1 MAIGLSIL
9 LGVVLGA
16 GVTALLLASRSQTV
30 RERTRAEMAGD
41 RASLIERL
49 RHQEQQIDD
58 LRASLRDQQ
67 GQIDYSRH
75 ELREETSRRAAAE
88 AQTQAQMSRLREL
101 EGALGDRTTQLAQT
115 QQENGLLRAKLAELH
130 TQLTHAQ
137 AATQEKVALLEVAQQ
152 RLAHTFQALSAD
164 ALARN
169 NQSFLELAQATLAS
183 FQSRAEGS
191 LHLRQQAIDSLVSP
205 LREALDKVDHK
216 LQVLE
221 RDRISAYV
229 SLTEQVKSLAIS
241 QNQLQGETANL
252 VKALRAPQVRGRW
265 GEMQLRRVVE
275 MAGMVEHCDFV
286 EQPTVEAEGGWLR
299 PDMVIK
305 LPNGRQIVVDSKAPL
320 QAYLEAMEAA
330 DDGTRRDRLV
340 AHARQV
346 RTHLTQLG
354 AKAYWDQFDDSPEFA
369 VLFLPGETFF
379 SAALEH
385 DPQLIEYGVS
395 QSVILATPTT
405 LIALLKAIAYGW
417 RHEKIAA
424 NAQAVSALGRELY
437 DRTAILASH
446 MVKLRRS
453 LDASVKAFNQ
463 TAGCLESRV
472 LVTTRKFKELG
483 AATGEVIE
491 PLEGC
496 DRTPRHLQA
505 ELDGPAPLDGPSAP
519 PAPLSPGA

>member
-1 MAIGLSIL
+1 MAVGLGIL

-16 GVTALLLASRSQTV
+16 GVTALLFASRLQTV

-49 RHQEQQIDD
+49 HHKDQQIEEQ
-58 LRASLRDQQ
+58 RAGQRDMQAQ
-67 GQIDYSRH
+67 LDYSRH
-75 ELREETSRRAAAE
+75 ELRDEAARRATAE
-88 AQTQAQMSRLREL
+88 AQLVRVGEL
-101 EGALGDRTTQLAQT
+101 EEVLRDRTTHLAHT
-115 QQENGLLRAKLAELH
+115 QQENSLLRAKLAELQ
-130 TQLTHAQ
+130 TQLAHAHT
-137 AATQEKVALLEVAQQ
+137 ATQEKVALLDQAQQ

-164 ALARN
+164 ALQRN
-169 NQSFLELAQATLAS
+169 NQSFLELAQATLSS
-183 FQSRAEGS
+183 FQTQAEGS
-191 LHLRQQAIDSLVSP
+191 LNLRQQAIDSLVSP
-205 LREALDKVDHK
+205 LKDALDKVDSK
-216 LQVLE
+216 LQSLE
-221 RDRISAYV
+221 RDRVSAYA

-275 MAGMVEHCDFV
+275 MAGMLEYCDFV
-286 EQPTVEAEGGWLR
+286 EQPSVESETGRLR
-299 PDMVIK
+299 PDMIIK
-305 LPNGRQIVVDSKAPL
+305 LPNGRQIIVDSKAPL
-320 QAYLEAMEAA
+320 QGYLESLEAP
-330 DDGTRRDRLV
+330 DEVTRRDRLQ

-354 AKAYWDQFDDSPEFA
+354 AKAYWDQFDNSPEFA

-417 RHEKIAA
+417 RHEKMAE
-424 NAQAVSALGRELY
+424 NAQMVSALGRELY
-437 DRTAILASH
+437 DRMAILTNH
-446 MVKLRRS
+446 MVKLRRG

-483 AATGEVIE
+483 AAGGEAIE
-491 PLEGC
+491 TLEGC
-496 DRTPRHLQA
+496 DRIPRR
-505 ELDGPAPLDGPSAP
+505 LDGEPSEE
-519 PAPLSPGA
+519 

>member
-1 MAIGLSIL
+1 MPAAIGIIL
-9 LGVVLGA
+9 GLVLGA
-16 GVTALLLASRSQTV
+16 GLTALLLASRLQTV
-30 RERTRAEMAGD
+30 RERTKAEMVGD

-49 RHQEQQIDD
+49 HHKDQQIEE
-58 LRASLRDQQ
+58 LRTTQRDMQ
-67 GQIDYSRH
+67 GQLDYSRH
-75 ELREETSRRAAAE
+75 ELRDEAARRATAE
-88 AQTQAQMSRLREL
+88 AQLGRLGEL
-101 EGALGDRTTQLAQT
+101 ETMLSDRTTHLAQT
-115 QQENGLLRAKLAELH
+115 QQENSLLRAKLAELQ
-130 TQLTHAQ
+130 TQLTHAHS
-137 AATQEKVALLEVAQQ
+137 ATQEKVALLDQAQQ

-169 NQSFLELAQATLAS
+169 NQSFLELAQATLSS
-183 FQSRAEGS
+183 FQTQAEGS
-191 LHLRQQAIDSLVSP
+191 LNLRQQAIDSLVSP
-205 LREALDKVDHK
+205 LKDALDKVDGK
-216 LQVLE
+216 LQSLE
-221 RDRISAYV
+221 RDRVSAYA
-229 SLTEQVKSLAIS
+229 SLTEQVKSLALS
-241 QNQLQGETANL
+241 QTQLQGETANL

-275 MAGMVEHCDFV
+275 MAGMIEYCDFV
-286 EQPTVEAEGGWLR
+286 EQPSVETEGGRLR

-305 LPNGRQIVVDSKAPL
+305 LPNGRQIIVDSKAPL
-320 QAYLEAMEAA
+320 QGYLESLEAPDEA
-330 DDGTRRDRLV
+330 TRRDRLQ

-354 AKAYWDQFDDSPEFA
+354 AKAYWDQFDNSPEFA

-417 RHEKIAA
+417 RHEKMAE
-424 NAQAVSALGRELY
+424 NAQMVSALGRELY
-437 DRTAILASH
+437 DRVAVLTSH
-446 MVKLRRS
+446 MVKLRRG

-483 AATGEVIE
+483 AAGGEAIE
-491 PLEGC
+491 TLEGC
-496 DRTPRHLQA
+496 DRTPRRLDGEPA
-505 ELDGPAPLDGPSAP
+505 ELEQI
-519 PAPLSPGA
+519 